1 MPDVQSLIESAEAR
15 GLRLFLAEG
24 EVKVQAP
31 QALDGDTKALIE
43 ELKEHKAE
51 ILEALATVE
60 EHPLRARV
68 VERVHGA
75 DGTLRAVLICSDL
88 LEDHLW
94 LILDRTFAPMDSL
107 AQYYPEELPLLKDK
121 TPEELRQIHMAKLE
135 FRGPRVVQGR
145 IK

>member
-1 MPDVQSLIESAEAR
+1 MSYLETAKRAEQT
-15 GLRLFLAEG
+15 L
-24 EVKVQAP
+24 KQHS
-31 QALDGDTKALIE
+31 Q
-43 ELKEHKAE
+43 ELVGSQGVA
-51 ILEALATVE
+51 
-60 EHPLRARV
+60 PLRARV
-68 VERVHGA
+68 VERVHG
-75 DGTLRAVLICSDL
+75 DNGTLRAVLVCSDL